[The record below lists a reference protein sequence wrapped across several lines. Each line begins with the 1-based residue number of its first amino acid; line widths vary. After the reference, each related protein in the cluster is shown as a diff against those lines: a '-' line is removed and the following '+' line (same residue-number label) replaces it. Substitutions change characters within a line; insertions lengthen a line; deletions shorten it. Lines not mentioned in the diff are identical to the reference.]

1 MVKKGI
7 TSAAQLKGKS
17 LATPSLGNT
26 QDVALRYW
34 LKQNG
39 VTTTT
44 TGGGDAFIKPTK
56 PNSAAV
62 LQFKSGQIAG
72 GSEPAP
78 YDVQM
83 VSDGG
88 TVLLSEPGVTT
99 LLIVTKS
106 FLSAHPAIV
115 SDLLKAQVQANAFIK
130 SNPTQAQ
137 ADANAE
143 LASYTGKP
151 LKANLVAASFK
162 EITFTND
169 PDAASLKTDADQAVS
184 LGLLKPVNL
193 TGIYESR
200 PAQQGAGRGRR
211 IPGQFVA
218 NGEAGE
224 FRDGHRPPRGPPDRG
239 SGGSV
244 RLTGV
249 SKVFGRGGSAVRAL
263 DQVSLEVPPGEFTCL
278 IGASGCG
285 KSTLLSLVA
294 GLEQPTSGEV
304 STGGGRVA
312 FMFQEPALFPW
323 LTAAGNVELAL
334 RARGLGKAERRQRT
348 AELLDT
354 VHLTGFGGKRPHQL
368 SGGMRQRVALARA
381 LAQDADVLLMDEPFG
396 ALDAMTRDVLHDEL
410 DRICAGRQLT
420 ILFVTHN
427 VREAVRLGDRVV
439 VLSSRPGRV
448 IAEFDVPIER
458 PRRIDS
464 APVAELA
471 AQVTDR
477 LREEMSRDVR

>member
-1 MVKKGI
+1 MRRVTTAAMIAAALLLAGCSSSSSSSSGSTSNTNAGGSSPVTVRLGFLSNITHAPALIAMKEGFFTKALGSAGTLKATAFSAGTEETTAILSGQLDAAYVGPNPAITAWQKSSDIQIISGVATGGASIVVKKGI

-34 LKQNG
+34 LKQHG
-39 VTTTT
+39 VTTNT

-78 YDVQM
+78 YDIQM
-83 VSDGG
+83 VQDGG

-130 SNPTQAQ
+130 SNPTAAQ

-151 LKANLVAASFK
+151 LKADLIAASFK

-193 TGIYESR
+193 DGIYNLG
-200 PAQQGAGRGRR
+200 PLNKVLAA
-211 IPGQFVA
+211 
-218 NGEAGE
+218 AGE
-224 FRDGHRPPRGPPDRG
+224 
-239 SGGSV
+239 S
-244 RLTGV
+244 
-249 SKVFGRGGSAVRAL
+249 
-263 DQVSLEVPPGEFTCL
+263 QVS
-278 IGASGCG
+278 S
-285 KSTLLSLVA
+285 
-294 GLEQPTSGEV
+294 
-304 STGGGRVA
+304 
-312 FMFQEPALFPW
+312 
-323 LTAAGNVELAL
+323 
-334 RARGLGKAERRQRT
+334 
-348 AELLDT
+348 
-354 VHLTGFGGKRPHQL
+354 
-368 SGGMRQRVALARA
+368 
-381 LAQDADVLLMDEPFG
+381 
-396 ALDAMTRDVLHDEL
+396 
-410 DRICAGRQLT
+410 
-420 ILFVTHN
+420 
-427 VREAVRLGDRVV
+427 
-439 VLSSRPGRV
+439 
-448 IAEFDVPIER
+448 
-458 PRRIDS
+458 
-464 APVAELA
+464 
-471 AQVTDR
+471 
-477 LREEMSRDVR
+477 